1 MKHLMLLSLLLT
13 YNVSVQAEVVAEA
26 VTEDEITLADEA
38 LHTPAL
44 DIEGQY
50 HVKEEPK
57 AAPAAV
63 APVAPVAPVVK
74 TKRLSASERL
84 RLVRAKLEE
93 RNRIMVE
100 KKMEQIRYQQEL
112 ALARQLEQSMNQTL
126 KAIDN
131 VK

>member
-1 MKHLMLLSLLLT
+1 MKYLMLLSLLLA
-13 YNVSVQAEVVAEA
+13 YNVSVQAEVV
-26 VTEDEITLADEA
+26 TEDEISLADEA
-38 LHTPAL
+38 LHTPTL

-57 AAPAAV
+57 AAPAAEP
-63 APVAPVAPVVK
+63 AATPVVVVEK
-74 TKRLSASERL
+74 KISPSERMRL
-84 RLVRAKLEE
+84 RRAKLEE